1 MVNVFSF
8 CLYGPPNPRYYPQAL
23 NENINLILKHFP
35 TWKVFVYIGSDVDV
49 GYIDHLR
56 TAPNVILRFTGKTG
70 EPNMIDRF
78 FAIDEAGVDVMMVR
92 DADSRLHW
100 KDRWAIRQF
109 LKSTYLAH
117 TIRDNPAHTAPLMG
131 GLWGLRKES
140 GVDVTHEYTEF
151 KKEQNVR
158 GWQHDQGFLY
168 DRIYPKVLSSLLV
181 HCPTSMMHRG
191 EHVHEFPF
199 KWTNDIYC
207 GRIEQVGFVDG
218 FEPTGQLGFLPR
230 SLNK

>member
-8 CLYGPPNPRYYPQAL
+8 CLYGPPNPKYYPDGL

-35 TWKVFVYIGSDVDV
+35 AWKIFVYLGSDVDL

-78 FAIDEAGVDVMMVR
+78 FAIDEPGVDLMMVR
-92 DADSRLHW
+92 DADSRVHW

-109 LKSTYLAH
+109 LKSIFIAH
-117 TIRDNPAHTAPLMG
+117 TIRDNPAHNAPLMG

-140 GVDVTHEYTEF
+140 GINVTEEYEAF
-151 KKEQNVR
+151 GRDQPSAF
-158 GWQHDQGFLY
+158 GHDQGFLLHC
-168 DRIYPKVLSSLLV
+168 IYPKVLPSLLV
-181 HCPTSMMHRG
+181 HCPTSMMHIG
-191 EHVHEFPF
+191 EHVREFPF
-199 KWTNDIYC
+199 KWTNSIYC
-207 GRIEQVGFVDG
+207 GRVETPGFIDSA
-218 FEPTGQLGFLPR
+218 EPSTNLGFLPR